1 MNPFKVGDFVVF
13 EEVDGVFFTRDTTEK
28 VQYIGEVIG
37 SHTVG
42 RDDHRVRIKFTDG
55 YETGHLKI
63 RRVRKLSE
71 EV

>member
-1 MNPFKVGDFVVF
+1 MNHFKEGDFVVF
-13 EEVDGVFFTRDTTEK
+13 EEVDGAFFTRDITEK
-28 VQYIGEVIG
+28 VQYIGEVTG

-42 RDDHRVRIKFTDG
+42 RDDHRVRIKFMDG
-55 YETGHLKI
+55 YETGLLKI

>member
-13 EEVDGVFFTRDTTEK
+13 EEVDGAFFTRNTTEK
-28 VQYIGEVIG
+28 VQYIGEVTG
-37 SHTVG
+37 THTVD
-42 RDDHRVRIKFTDG
+42 RDDHRVRIKFMDG
-55 YETGHLKI
+55 YKTGLLKI